1 MMIDLGYEC
10 IRTERIAN
18 ASWEAGGNTNN
29 YILGDFDLLRLSRMS
44 SLLWLLLPRLTD
56 RERERLL
63 LLLLLY
69 LE

>member
-1 MMIDLGYEC
+1 MERAGSVGGR
-10 IRTERIAN
+10 RTRN
-18 ASWEAGGNTNN
+18 SWKVVSEVDELNN
-29 YILGDFDLLRLSRMS
+29 YILGDLDLLRLSRIS